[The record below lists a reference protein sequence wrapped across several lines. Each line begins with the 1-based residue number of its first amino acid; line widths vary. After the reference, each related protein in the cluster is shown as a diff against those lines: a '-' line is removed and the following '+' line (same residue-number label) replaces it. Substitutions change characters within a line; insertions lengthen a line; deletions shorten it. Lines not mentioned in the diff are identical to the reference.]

1 MKDGLLNEKKCGYI
15 YSKNKIL
22 PLLKKYTKTII
33 EKHKTRFP
41 SPNHNTYKILLFI
54 CRCIQK
60 IIIIYIIHNHKQI
73 HKIKHYIQ
81 YIIEGNRKKKR
92 KESLLNKSM

>member
-22 PLLKKYTKTII
+22 LKKIYETII

-41 SPNHNTYKILLFI
+41 SPHTTYTKKYYYLFVVVYT
-54 CRCIQK
+54 K
-60 IIIIYIIHNHKQI
+60 NNNNIYNIHNHKQI
-73 HKIKHYIQ
+73 HKIKHYI
-81 YIIEGNRKKKR
+81 
-92 KESLLNKSM
+92 